1 MQKYKTIIKP
11 NKLFKLNPI
20 NKLKIS
26 KIRELLIANFIEIKP
41 EAIILNFF
49 DGCFLSLFLSIE
61 SLIKYIEEE
70 RKQNAT
76 NALIETINI
85 CKSKVKAKNGAKN
98 ISKFLVHW
106 FGLHAKNKFLI

>member
-1 MQKYKTIIKP
+1 MQKYKTSIKT
-11 NKLFKLNPI
+11 NKLFKLNAI

-49 DGCFLSLFLSIE
+49 VGCFLSLFLSIE
-61 SLIKYIEEE
+61 SLIKYIDEE
-70 RKQNAT
+70 RKQNAKK
-76 NALIETINI
+76 ALIETINI

-98 ISKFLVHW
+98 ISKFLVHC
-106 FGLHAKNKFLI
+106 FGLQAKNKFLI